1 MRKLILIT
9 LLFISNVSLGQWVL
23 KNVNNAF
30 DDPYRICYSGSS
42 NGVIMKLENV
52 EGEIT
57 FYLSNGYFCDE
68 VISTDISYLVNGAY
82 KKYNVNAITSN
93 DKTALF
99 LVVNLLS
106 YDMAKDFRN
115 ASKISIRVNET
126 HCRSDVYEFNMTNS
140 SKALDFIVQP

>member
-1 MRKLILIT
+1 MKKLILIT

-30 DDPYRICYSGSS
+30 DDPYKICYSNSS
-42 NGVIMKLENV
+42 NGVIMKLENLDGPIV
-52 EGEIT
+52 

-68 VISTDISYLVNGAY
+68 VISTDISYLVNGVY
-82 KKYNVNAITSN
+82 KRYNVNAITSK

-99 LVVNLLS
+99 LVVDLLS

-115 ASKISIRVNET
+115 ASSVSIRVNET
-126 HCRSDVYEFNMTNS
+126 HCRSDIYEFNMMNS
-140 SKALDFIVQP
+140 SKALDFIVKP